1 MSTAIV
7 TLIGENGH
15 EVELEVEYS
24 ATPDEPSTGYRG
36 EFTIDRV
43 WKDKTEIPQWWLTEA
58 IKEVIENEI
67 KKGE

>member
-7 TLIGENGH
+7 NLIGENGH
-15 EVELEVEYS
+15 EVELEVEFYYV
-24 ATPDEPSTGYRG
+24 PEEPETGSRS
-36 EFTIDRV
+36 EFIIERV
-43 WKDKTEIPQWWLTEA
+43 WKDSVEIPQWWLTEA